1 MMKGYLD
8 HRVIKGAIFYIC
20 TLCLLFSMIAS
31 VLSIWDVIGEEHL
44 MQVLG
49 TLAVIAFGSL
59 LFMGLNLAF
68 GSLEAPTHYPVSST
82 DSAFSDRLRKAKDLS
97 GEA

>member
-20 TLCLLFSMIAS
+20 TLCLLLAMIAS
-31 VLSIWDVIGEEHL
+31 VLAIWEMIGEEHL
-44 MQVLG
+44 NQCLG

-59 LFMGLNLAF
+59 LFLGLNLAF
-68 GSLEAPTHYPVSST
+68 GSLEAPSH
-82 DSAFSDRLRKAKDLS
+82 DSDASFDPAFGDRLKKAKDLR
-97 GEA
+97 GQT